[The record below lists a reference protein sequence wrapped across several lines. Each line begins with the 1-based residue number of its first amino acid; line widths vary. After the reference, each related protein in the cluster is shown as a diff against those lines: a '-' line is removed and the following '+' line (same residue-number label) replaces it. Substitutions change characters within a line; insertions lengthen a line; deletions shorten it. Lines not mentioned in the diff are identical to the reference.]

1 MLSIWCAKKNKK
13 QLPQVFEI
21 FGGPL
26 GHAALSC
33 HLVKNSGPE
42 KIRNMQIFI
51 ILQSIMGKLHITGHL
66 KQHFV
71 KLL

>member
-1 MLSIWCAKKNKK
+1 MLKKKEVEKQCNLNQKSKYSLKCYQFDVEKKK

-51 ILQSIMGKLHITGHL
+51 IL
-66 KQHFV
+66 
-71 KLL
+71 